1 MFACRHILS
10 LPLPRAFRPPAGDGQ
25 NAAFLR
31 TAVWAALLLAAL
43 GHRANAQPAPAAP
56 RLDSTLWSVDFV
68 SAELGW
74 AVGDA
79 GAIWH
84 TTNGGRSWTLQA
96 CPVNCSLRAVDFLDA
111 AHGWAVGELFDL
123 YSPTSRGVVLTTSDG
138 GNSWRQEPQVV
149 LPALRGIK
157 ILPPQPGAAHAGK
170 LFGFAWGQPSGMY
183 PSGLFATEDA
193 GRSWSPV
200 PGFASLPWAAA
211 DFVDPLSGAV
221 AGPRGAMGA
230 IRRRNVQASQTP
242 SIGPRDLNAL
252 RLQTAGPAWLVGAGG
267 LVLTSAD
274 LGNSWQ
280 LPPAPLPLSAYENFD
295 FHAVEVQ
302 GPQAWIVGSPG
313 SRILHTPDAG
323 RSWTWLDTGQT
334 LPLHSIKFIDTQ
346 HGVAVGALGAMLVT
360 RDGGRSWTRANSGGT
375 RLGLLAIFGDDA
387 SVSWELLAQSAAG
400 EGYLAH
406 VQVIGRPESAD
417 ARPHYSSQE
426 ERLHHAALAVGASG
440 ASLAW
445 QFPLRPA
452 EIITDGAQIVAE
464 WDRVHDN
471 RGLQRLEEYIVRQI
485 RLWRP
490 EVIVT
495 HGATPSGG
503 APLAHVMSQVL
514 MRAVERA
521 ADPAQFPEHL
531 SGCGLSVWQ
540 AKKLLG
546 SLPPGQSGDFSVTGS
561 QVIPRLAQS
570 LAEMAEQAR
579 GLTQTSLV
587 EPPVSWSFRLS
598 QSNLPPGV
606 AGHDAMSGLSLTP
619 GGEARRTLN
628 DATGGLEAMRLVQQS
643 QNVRNIMRRAEQNPQ
658 QRAAILSQWSQLT
671 RELPPRTQGQILFA
685 LGEQHRAHGRWDE
698 AAEVLEALARNYPDH
713 AATPAALTWL
723 AQYWSSGEALHRNRR
738 DERVTEVRAVSGV
751 LVVDEGEA
759 RNVVRAGG
767 TELPTTQANPTAEQT
782 QLKKAAEIEQLL
794 EKRYPQLY
802 AEPALRFPL
811 SMSSVQRG
819 VTNQADRYFLMVR
832 NTRPHDA
839 WWHGAAAERW
849 LVERLAAD
857 QTANQP
863 PKPLAACVAAPE
875 KPYLDGKLDDPIW
888 LTARP
893 LELTSNRRDDGEWG
907 AVAYVAHDDE
917 FLYLAATCRKA
928 AGHKY
933 ATSNQPRPRDGNLA
947 AHDRVE
953 FLIDIDRDG
962 GVSYRLAVD
971 HRGWPQD
978 DCWGD
983 LGWDPA
989 WYMAVD
995 HNEASWSLEA
1005 AIPLKDLTPVAPTTD
1020 VVWGLGIK
1028 RIVPGVGFQSWT
1040 PSSQPSPDPQNF
1052 GLLLWR

>member
-1 MFACRHILS
+1 MFACFYDPSPRRRKLS
-10 LPLPRAFRPPAGDGQ
+10 HAAGSLSSVRWITMAMG
-25 NAAFLR
+25 LC
-31 TAVWAALLLAAL
+31 LAAI
-43 GHRANAQPAPAAP
+43 GDQATAQPSPAAP
-56 RLDSTLWSVDFV
+56 RFDSTLWSVDFV
-68 SAELGW
+68 GTELGW

-84 TTNGGRSWTLQA
+84 TANGGRSWTLQP

-111 AHGWAVGELFDL
+111 AHGWAVGEQFDL
-123 YSPTSRGVVLTTSDG
+123 YTHTSRGVVLTTSDG
-138 GNSWRQEPQVV
+138 GKSWQQEAQVL

-157 ILPPQPGAAHAGK
+157 LLPPQGGATNAGK

-230 IRRRNVQASQTP
+230 MRRRTVQASQTP
-242 SIGPRDLNAL
+242 PIGPRDLNAM
-252 RLQTAGPAWLVGAGG
+252 RLQTTGPAWLVGDGG

-274 LGNSWQ
+274 FGNSWQ
-280 LPPAPLPLSAYENFD
+280 LPPAPLPLAAYENFD
-295 FHAVEVQ
+295 FHAVDVQ
-302 GPQAWIVGSPG
+302 GAQAWIVGSPG

-334 LPLHSIKFIDTQ
+334 LPLHSIKFMDANN
-346 HGVAVGALGAMLVT
+346 GVAVGALGTILVT
-360 RDGGRSWTRANSGGT
+360 RDGGKSWTRVQAGGT

-387 SVSWELLAQSAAG
+387 SISWELLAQSAAG

-406 VQVIGRPESAD
+406 VQVVGRPESVD
-417 ARPHYSSQE
+417 ARPHYPSQE
-426 ERLHHAALAVGASG
+426 ERLHHASLAVGASS

-445 QFPLRPA
+445 QFPLRA
-452 EIITDGAQIVAE
+452 TEIITDGAQIVAE

-471 RGLQRLEEYIVRQI
+471 RALQRLEEYLVRQI

-490 EVIVT
+490 EVIVS

-531 SGCGLSVWQ
+531 AGCGLSVWQ

-546 SLPPGQSGDFSVTGS
+546 SLPAGQSGDFSVTGS

-579 GLTQTSLV
+579 GLTHTSLV
-587 EPPVSWSFRLS
+587 EPPVSWNFRLS
-598 QSNLPPGV
+598 QSNLPQGV
-606 AGHDAMSGLSLTP
+606 AGHDAMSGISLSP
-619 GGEARRTLN
+619 GGEARRPLN
-628 DATGGLEAMRLVQQS
+628 EGSGGLEAMRLVQQS
-643 QNVRNIMRRAEQNPQ
+643 QNVRNIMRRAEQNAQ

-671 RELPPRTQGQILFA
+671 RELPARSQGQILYA

-698 AAEVLEALARNYPDH
+698 AAEVLEALARNYPEH
-713 AATPAALTWL
+713 AATPAALSWL

-738 DERVTEVRAVSGV
+738 DERVTEVRTVSGV
-751 LVVDEGEA
+751 LMVEEGEA
-759 RNVVRAGG
+759 RNVVRTGG
-767 TELPTTQANPTAEQT
+767 AELPTSQANPSAEQQ
-782 QLKKAAEIEQLL
+782 QLKKASEIEQLL
-794 EKRYPQLY
+794 EKRYPHLY

-811 SMSSVQRG
+811 SVSSVQRG
-819 VTNQADRYFLMVR
+819 VSNQADRYFLMVR

-839 WWHGAAAERW
+839 WWLSAAAERW
-849 LVERLAAD
+849 LVERLTAD

-863 PKPLAACVAAPE
+863 PKPLAACITVPE

-888 LTARP
+888 LTAKP

-907 AVAYVAHDDE
+907 AVAYMAHDDE

-933 ATSNQPRPRDGNLA
+933 VTSDQPRPRDGDLA

-953 FLIDIDRDG
+953 FLIDIDRDC

-971 HRGWPQD
+971 HRGWPQE

-983 LGWDPA
+983 LGWDPS
-989 WYMAVD
+989 WYMAVE

-1005 AIPLKDLTPVAPTTD
+1005 AIPLKDLTPVTPTND
-1020 VVWGLGIK
+1020 VVWGLGVK
-1028 RIVPGVGFQSWT
+1028 RIVPGVGFQSWA
-1040 PSSQPSPDPQNF
+1040 PSPQPSPDPQNF